1 MKRSH
6 PMSRSTLLA
15 FVAMGAGLGLASAV
29 QAQETPGQAR
39 ARATT
44 QSLNQAPAD
53 TTLGTRP
60 TAAPIAPPAP
70 RPAPARGQGR
80 TLTDVLNQTADA
92 EPAAPS
98 RAPATSAPAQTRRA
112 AAPAPV
118 AAPVAATE
126 AAAPAIEPVMAELPT
141 GPMSALPP
149 LPLGYYVR
157 GDMACNQIWPG
168 EGNLAW
174 LSEIAFTIDFGG
186 CDPGTITQVSDTAW
200 HEDQRCQTE
209 LGGDA
214 GLYSIDYEAGEGG
227 TLITRT
233 KLPADPTPTE
243 DVWRPCAAAEVPAE
257 ARFHPDDPGRAT

>member
-6 PMSRSTLLA
+6 PMSRSTLMA

-60 TAAPIAPPAP
+60 TATPLAQSQ
-70 RPAPARGQGR
+70 APARRQGR

-92 EPAAPS
+92 EPAAAT
-98 RAPATSAPAQTRRA
+98 RAPAPAAPAPTRRA
-112 AAPAPV
+112 AAPV
-118 AAPVAATE
+118 AAPVAETE
-126 AAAPAIEPVMAELPT
+126 TPAPDIVPVLAELPV

-186 CDPGTITQVSDTAW
+186 CDPGAITQVSDTAW

-243 DVWRPCAAAEVPAE
+243 DVWKPCAADEVPAE